1 MQLKKSKKGF
11 TLVELVIVIA
21 VIAILAAVL
30 VPTFVGVSRNAK
42 KSAAMQEATTARTVV
57 LAGFGSENISL
68 ANGWIKS
75 GDYWFALDAAGALD
89 TEAKDAP
96 TEMATCYQVNFD
108 DAAFSD
114 LKGSEIKFYLSAAPD
129 NDGRATKGALAIDGK
144 FTPATGGGTAQ
155 LTV

>member
-57 LAGFGSENISL
+57 LAGFGSEDISL

-96 TEMATCYQVNFD
+96 TAMVTCYQVNF
-108 DAAFSD
+108 ANEAFSD
-114 LKGSEIKFYLSAAPD
+114 LKDSGIQFYLSAAPD
-129 NDGRATKGALAIDGK
+129 SDDRATKGALNEQGE
-144 FTPATGGGTAQ
+144 FTAEGS
-155 LTV
+155 VV